1 MAQNSGN
8 PWAMRVTIIGLVFI
22 LLGSIAIFSNV
33 DKIDDAASPKK
44 INEASQTGDGSVTV
58 ELSKS
63 CSLQM
68 HSSKCSHE
76 KVLYIFI
83 MFLIYFHVDAEASD
97 VFL

>member
-22 LLGSIAIFSNV
+22 LLGSVAIFSNV

-63 CSLQM
+63 
-68 HSSKCSHE
+68 SKVNLIHRRDE
-76 KVLYIFI
+76 FRGAQATVDKVKEVRKIL
-83 MFLIYFHVDAEASD
+83 EN
-97 VFL
+97 